1 MRYLD
6 LGGPGSKRTVHDGR
20 SVAKPNLTYLVCS
33 RMAKKKRATRR
44 KKQAAA
50 SVGLSAGEVRVVPR
64 EAEALT
70 PAVERDGG
78 AVLGAYRDPFG
89 GKPVLLVALPID
101 RVEPTPFQRDPSD
114 PHVKRLMTVIETL
127 GRFLDPLIVVRQDD
141 RYWTPNG
148 NHRLQAMRRLGA
160 KTVVA
165 LLIPEFAVAYQIL
178 ALNTEKAHNLR
189 EKSLETLRMARALA
203 ETVRDPEEA
212 FAFQFDQPSFLTLGA
227 AYESRPRLSGAVYQS
242 VLRRIDE
249 FLDVPLPK
257 AVAER
262 ERRAGLVLAVD
273 DRVTAVVDK
282 LKARGLT
289 SPYLRPFVVA
299 RINPIRFSKATSF
312 DFDEVMQKMSAA
324 AGRFN
329 IDKVKAE
336 DVTRAAGPPAEE
348 E

>member
-1 MRYLD
+1 
-6 LGGPGSKRTVHDGR
+6 
-20 SVAKPNLTYLVCS
+20 
-33 RMAKKKRATRR
+33 MAKKKKALRR

-50 SVGLSAGEVRVVPR
+50 SVGLSP
-64 EAEALT
+64 AETRTGTGAATQL
-70 PAVERDGG
+70 ASLVEDDGG
-78 AVLGAYRDPFG
+78 VVLGAYRDPFG
-89 GKPVLLVALPID
+89 GKPVLFVSLPID

-127 GRFLDPLIVVRQDD
+127 DRFLDPIIVIRKDD

-160 KTVVA
+160 RTVVA
-165 LLIPEFAVAYQIL
+165 LLIPEAEVAYQIL

-189 EKSLETLRMARALA
+189 EKSLETIRMARALA
-203 ETVRDPEEA
+203 AESREPEAA

-242 VLRRIDE
+242 VLRRIDD
-249 FLDVPLPK
+249 FLDTALPK

-262 ERRAGLVLAVD
+262 ERRAQLVLAVD
-273 DRVTAVVDK
+273 DRVTAIVEK

-289 SPYLRPFVVA
+289 SPYLRPFVAA

-312 DFDEVMQKMSAA
+312 DFDEVMEKMTASA
-324 AGRFN
+324 GKFN

-336 DVTRAAGPPAEE
+336 EVTRASGPPADED
-348 E
+348 